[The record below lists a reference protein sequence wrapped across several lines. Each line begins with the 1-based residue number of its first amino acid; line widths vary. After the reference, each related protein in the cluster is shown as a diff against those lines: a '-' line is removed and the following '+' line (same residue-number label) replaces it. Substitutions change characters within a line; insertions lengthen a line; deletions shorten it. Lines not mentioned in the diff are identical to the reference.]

1 VLGQSRPSDTIS
13 AQRTVVGDDSAWAPA
28 VYAPPALFAA
38 PGRYATTPELHRDT
52 PHKRGSA
59 MKPSEQ
65 PKESPGWAANPK
77 YVVDWDLVPA
87 KVSVSFNGTVVAE
100 SDQVRVMYELGHA
113 PVYYFPKSALNPQFL
128 EKVADH
134 HTFCPY
140 KGVASYM
147 TLTVGDKSQP
157 HGVWMYENPYPQQE
171 HLKDHVGFY
180 WGKMGEWREDG
191 ERVPGPRE
199 IPGRIDTTNQLKAAF
214 PQLAKEW
221 NEEKNKHHS
230 PYEYS
235 PESNQ
240 EVWWRDASGH
250 EWRETI
256 KSRVLK
262 TTTLRADG
270 DATPYG

>member
-1 VLGQSRPSDTIS
+1 MSRVADAHT
-13 AQRTVVGDDSAWAPA
+13 AGAD
-28 VYAPPALFAA
+28 F
-38 PGRYATTPELHRDT
+38 
-52 PHKRGSA
+52 
-59 MKPSEQ
+59 
-65 PKESPGWAANPK
+65 
-77 YVVDWDLVPA
+77 DW
-87 KVSVSFNGTVVAE
+87 N
-100 SDQVRVMYELGHA
+100 A
-113 PVYYFPKSALNPQFL
+113 PVYYFPKAALNPQFF
-128 EKVADH
+128 EKVEDH
-134 HTFCPY
+134 YTFCPY

-147 TLTVGDKSQP
+147 TLTVDDKSQP
-157 HGVWMYENPYPQQE
+157 KGVWMYENPYPQQE

-221 NEEKNKHHS
+221 NQEKNKHHS

-240 EVWWRDASGH
+240 EVWWKDASGR
-250 EWRETI
+250 EWKEAI

-262 TTTLRADG
+262 ATTLRADG